1 MTTATEGKIDQ
12 DQLDQLSINTIRFLA
27 VDAVQKAN
35 SGHPGAP
42 MGLAPLAYTIF
53 TKHLR
58 FNPKNP
64 NWIGRDRFVLSNGHA
79 SMLLYSMLYLTGYDL
94 PLEQLKQFRQWGSIT
109 PGHPEYGL
117 TAGVETTTGPLGQG
131 FANGVGM
138 GIAQKFLANTFD
150 RPGHDVL
157 DYHIY
162 CIAGDGCLE
171 EGVASEAASIAG
183 HLELDNLI
191 YFYDNNHISIE
202 GDTKIAF
209 TEDRAKRFEAY
220 NWHVQI
226 VEDGNDLAALNA
238 AIETAKQVKGK
249 PHFIQVRTH
258 IGYGSPNRQDT
269 GKAHGN
275 PLGKDEMKL
284 TKENLKWPLE
294 PDFYVPDEA
303 LQHFRE
309 CVERGAKLEA
319 EWNQK
324 FEAYK
329 QAQPGLSKRLTMAL
343 NRELVEG
350 WDADLPKWGGDAKPL
365 ATRAAS
371 GETLEKLAPKVPTL
385 IGGSADLAES
395 TNTTLEEY
403 GSFEPSEAKGG
414 SWIGRTMHYGVRE
427 HGMGAVI
434 NGMTLSNA
442 LWAYGATFMVFSD
455 YMRPPIRLA
464 ALMNIPSIFIF
475 THDSVG
481 LGEDGPT
488 HQPIEQ
494 LMALR
499 LIPNNTVIRPGDA
512 NETAEAWRYI
522 MQHKGGPTV
531 LVLTRQKLPVLD
543 QTKYG
548 SASGLSKG
556 AYILSEAQGG
566 KPQIILMAT
575 GSEVSL
581 AMDAQKKLAE
591 EGVAARVVSM
601 PSLELFNRQPEEYRQ
616 QVLPDDVTARL
627 SIELGTGVGWE
638 RYVGAGGAALGI
650 EHFGASAPYETIL
663 EHFGFTIES
672 VTKLAR
678 LVISD
683 PKAAR
688 KAIADL
694 QKEGAHSGGSISSA
708 PAAGDEGHS

>member
-1 MTTATEGKIDQ
+1 MTTATENQISQ
-12 DQLDQLSINTIRFLA
+12 DQLDQTCINTIRFLA

-79 SMLLYSMLYLTGYDL
+79 SMLLYSMLHLTGYDVKL
-94 PLEQLKQFRQWGSIT
+94 DDLKQFRQWGSIT

-117 TAGVETTTGPLGQG
+117 TPGVETTTGPLGQG

-138 GIAQKFLANTFD
+138 GIAQKFLSATFD
-150 RPGHDVL
+150 NPSYNVL

-162 CIAGDGCLE
+162 VIAGDGCLE
-171 EGVASEAASIAG
+171 EGVASEAASTAG
-183 HLELDNLI
+183 HLQLDNLI
-191 YFYDNNHISIE
+191 YFYDDNHISIE
-202 GDTKIAF
+202 GNTNIAF
-209 TEDRAKRFEAY
+209 TEDVYKRFEAY
-220 NWHVQI
+220 GWHVQR
-226 VEDGNDLAALNA
+226 VADGNDLQAIEA

-249 PHFIQVRTH
+249 PHFIGVRTH

-275 PLGKDEMKL
+275 PLGKDEVKL

-294 PDFYVPDEA
+294 PDFYVPEEA
-303 LQHFRE
+303 RNHFSK
-309 CVERGAKLEA
+309 CIERGAQLEA
-319 EWNQK
+319 EWNKQ

-329 QAQPGLSKRLTMAL
+329 QAEPQKSQQLEMAL
-343 NRELVEG
+343 RKELAAG

-371 GETLEKLAPKVPTL
+371 GEVLQKLADKVPSL

-403 GSFEPSEAKGG
+403 GSFEPSQEKGG
-414 SWIGRTMHYGVRE
+414 SWTGRTMHYGVRE
-427 HGMGAVI
+427 HGMGAII
-434 NGMTLSNA
+434 NGMTLSHA
-442 LWAYGATFMVFSD
+442 LWAYGATFLVFSD

-464 ALMNIPSIFIF
+464 ALMDIPSIFIF

-522 MQHKGGPTV
+522 MQHKGGPIV
-531 LVLTRQKLPVLD
+531 LVLTRQKLPVID
-543 QTKYG
+543 QQKYG
-548 SASGLSKG
+548 SASGVAKG

-566 KPQIILMAT
+566 KPQVILMAT

-581 AMDAQKKLAE
+581 ALDAQKKLQE

-601 PSLELFNRQPEEYRQ
+601 PSLEIFERQPEEYRK

-627 SIELGTGVGWE
+627 SIELGTARGWE
-638 RYVGAGGAALGI
+638 RYVGSKGAALGI
-650 EHFGASAPYETIL
+650 EHFGASSPYETIL
-663 EHFGFTIES
+663 EHFGFTIEEVS
-672 VTKLAR
+672 KLAK

-683 PKAAR
+683 PEAAR
-688 KAIADL
+688 REIVKL
-694 QKEGAHSGGSISSA
+694 QSQTGHDRGTISNA
-708 PAAGDEGHS
+708 PASGSEGHS